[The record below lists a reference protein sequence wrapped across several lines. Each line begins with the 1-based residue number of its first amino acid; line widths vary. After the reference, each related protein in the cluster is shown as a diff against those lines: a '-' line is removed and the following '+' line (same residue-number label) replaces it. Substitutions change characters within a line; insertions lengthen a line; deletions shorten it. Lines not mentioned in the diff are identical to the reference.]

1 MLVLSYYLFLGVFKV
16 IMEMK
21 SSKCVVLKLNSAYF
35 MFNFV
40 YCIGVFN
47 ELVFDILQTLIYN
60 ALSATEKLSWEI
72 IKSRDY
78 YSIHLLHAF
87 SLICI
92 NVCRRRKT
100 TSEIFFSPC
109 AKIWNNSWK
118 MHWKMSKKACN
129 FDKLSHITYDKSH
142 CTIGGGVVNVF

>member
-1 MLVLSYYLFLGVFKV
+1 MLVLSYYLLLGVFEV

-92 NVCRRRKT
+92 KCVICAEEEKT
-100 TSEIFFSPC
+100 TSEIFFFTFC
-109 AKIWNNSWK
+109 KNMKNNS
-118 MHWKMSKKACN
+118 
-129 FDKLSHITYDKSH
+129 
-142 CTIGGGVVNVF
+142 